1 MTEGFTKAAKGLAEL
16 STMTLRDVQQITSGL
31 STDFQ
36 YALYLKSDMVPEYR
50 LKVLTFGYDVEL
62 MPVKIVL
69 NNDIAEELHGKKLVR
84 GDYITIETEEK
95 FRDYLSSV
103 FRSNHFVNVV
113 SGLLKLAQKK

>member
-16 STMTLRDVQQITSGL
+16 RTMTLRDVQQITSGL